1 MIIYLTPEQAEHL
14 RLDIYPE
21 VVRACFYLGFNYSF
35 TVKLVSD
42 PTRVAER
49 DSIVEMARSL
59 GMSGDYV
66 LAVRTPGDKP
76 FIIDTRSKP
85 DDHH

>member
-1 MIIYLTPEQAEHL
+1 
-14 RLDIYPE
+14 
-21 VVRACFYLGFNYSF
+21 
-35 TVKLVSD
+35 VSD